1 MIPIVNDGPGG
12 EPDETFQ
19 LMIVPPPDQPRAL
32 IGNRSTTNN
41 ITITDG
47 GKEKTI
53 LSLILLLSRIKS
65 KQDTDYMIRL
75 IMQKL
80 HVY

>member
-19 LMIVPPPDQPRAL
+19 LVIVPPPDQPRAL

-53 LSLILLLSRIKS
+53 LGIYYYCHALK
-65 KQDTDYMIRL
+65 
-75 IMQKL
+75 
-80 HVY
+80 